1 MPLSA
6 SIPVNSYSPCPA
18 PPSGW
23 VGGFQLTSSPA
34 CERELSLATVLRLR
48 FGDQAV
54 AGEKRGAPGQS
65 CPLKPEGGREH
76 TDRLRSD
83 RREGDQDRELC
94 RLESVR
100 AELGLIHPGQL
111 ARLAPCGEAM
121 AAHAKLKVHLVG
133 HCDTC
138 ICTFMRC
145 KVACDAPHAPATQ
158 RHVMSALPPI
168 ATAKAD
174 LPQKSCPLYPQ
185 KRTCAVQLGMSA
197 LGQERTWAATN
208 RKDRR
213 EAVFSEFRSD

>member
-23 VGGFQLTSSPA
+23 IGGFQLTSSSP
-34 CERELSLATVLRLR
+34 CERELSLATVLRLHL
-48 FGDQAV
+48 GDQAV

-65 CPLKPEGGREH
+65 CPLKSEGGREH

-111 ARLAPCGEAM
+111 ARLAPCGKAM
-121 AAHAKLKVHLVG
+121 AAQAKVKVHLVG

-145 KVACDAPHAPATQ
+145 KVACDAPHALLMRVPACNSET
-158 RHVMSALPPI
+158 RHVQP
-168 ATAKAD
+168 KAD
-174 LPQKSCPLYPQ
+174 IRTARVVFKS
-185 KRTCAVQLGMSA
+185 RTNTSQPIV
-197 LGQERTWAATN
+197 
-208 RKDRR
+208 
-213 EAVFSEFRSD
+213 